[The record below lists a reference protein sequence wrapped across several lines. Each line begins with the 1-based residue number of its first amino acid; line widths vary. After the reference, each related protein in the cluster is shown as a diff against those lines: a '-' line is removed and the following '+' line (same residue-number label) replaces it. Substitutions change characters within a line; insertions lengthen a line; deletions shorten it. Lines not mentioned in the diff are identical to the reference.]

1 MKLKNNRGVTLTSV
15 AIYVI
20 ALTITVIIITRI
32 STYFYQNV
40 NQVSANVAA
49 DSEYTKFNSYF
60 TDEIN
65 LQGNEV
71 VTCSTDSNGMNYII
85 FSKTKNQYSF
95 YENGIYRNKVKIAK
109 DIDSCQFTYNST
121 TKRISVTMTINNKT
135 YSTSYTVAK

>member
-1 MKLKNNRGVTLTSV
+1 MKLKNNKGVTLTSI

-40 NQVSANVAA
+40 NKVSTSVEAN
-49 DSEYTKFNSYF
+49 SEYTKFNSYF

-71 VTCSTDSNGMNYII
+71 IACSTDSNGMNYII

-95 YENGIYRNKVKIAK
+95 YKNGIYRNKVKIIK
-109 DIDSCQFTYNST
+109 NVDSCQITYDST
-121 TKRISVTMTINNKT
+121 TKVISVIMMINNKT
-135 YSTSYTVAK
+135 YSTSYTVTK